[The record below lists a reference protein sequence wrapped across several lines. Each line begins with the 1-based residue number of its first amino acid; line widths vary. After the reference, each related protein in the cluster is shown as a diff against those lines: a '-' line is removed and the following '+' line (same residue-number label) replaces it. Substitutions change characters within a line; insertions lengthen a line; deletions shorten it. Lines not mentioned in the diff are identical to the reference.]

1 MLTALFSRIGSYIT
15 GLVLKYVVDLFND
28 YVLVPFVRA
37 YKARQRRR
45 EQEKKDEAS
54 KVPYDNAIQ
63 TGDDHAIE
71 DATEDRLNG

>member
-1 MLTALFSRIGSYIT
+1 MLTGILSKIGSYIT

-45 EQEKKDEAS
+45 EQEKKDQAS
-54 KVPYDNAIQ
+54 KPAY
-63 TGDDHAIE
+63 DHAVQEGTDNEIE
-71 DATEDRLNG
+71 NATEDRLNG